1 MNVTT
6 TIEGRER
13 YPVNVRY
20 ARELRND
27 IETLKHILV
36 PIPAGETQ
44 APRHQLRL
52 WAWEVLLRRRA
63 QHRFPWV
70 RWPT

>member
-36 PIPAGETQ
+36 PIPAAETQ